1 MLLGVVSVL
10 AVATVVIGL
19 PVWLLVR
26 QRAPAPKVA
35 KGVQAPGETGEW
47 VFPNPAQV
55 SAAQTTA
62 AQTAATATTFVAPAP
77 IDITAASPMPEVAPL
92 TNEQIFGKM
101 HQLSLGAAAVG
112 ESWSAGHD
120 EVISATADVLQDA
133 ATEDRYTP
141 RRPSLLPQL
150 LRAMNDEEVSRRELV
165 KIISRDPSL
174 VGNLLKM
181 ANSSFYRVS
190 AQPVESIDRAV
201 VILGNDGI
209 RSLIAAALAQP
220 IFHIRGGDFPKF
232 PEIAWEHTFRTASAT
247 VTHTAI
253 VEKSDPFAAQLLGLV
268 AGMASIVVFRV
279 ALDQYDT
286 RPQLKA
292 HAGAMAAMLD
302 MQTAGVAKRIAAS
315 WGLSDR
321 ILAALDDQTTAVAA
335 DRHTALGRS
344 LEFGRVASALAV
356 LFVNKALDDVTAQVS
371 LPVAGMP
378 AMELQRLWTRLTA
391 EQEATPRKKPR
402 TTATVAATSP
412 RSK

>member
-10 AVATVVIGL
+10 AVATVVLGL

-26 QRAPAPKVA
+26 QRAPAPPDARAGK
-35 KGVQAPGETGEW
+35 APAETGEW
-47 VFPNPAQV
+47 IFPNP
-55 SAAQTTA
+55 AQTTA
-62 AQTAATATTFVAPAP
+62 AQTVTAGQTAPTTATFLPSSAATAL
-77 IDITAASPMPEVAPL
+77 PMPEVEPL
-92 TNEQIFGKM
+92 TNEQIFGRM
-101 HQLSLGAAAVG
+101 HQLSLGATAVG
-112 ESWSAGHD
+112 ESWSEGHD
-120 EVISATADVLQDA
+120 EVISATADVLQNA
-133 ATEDRYTP
+133 ATEDRYAP

-165 KIISRDPSL
+165 TIISRDPSL

-181 ANSSFYRVS
+181 ANSPFYRVS
-190 AQPVESIDRAV
+190 AQAVESIDRAV

-279 ALDQYDT
+279 ALDQYDA
-286 RPQLKA
+286 RPKLRP
-292 HAGAMAAMLD
+292 HAAAMAAMLD
-302 MQTAGVAKRIAAS
+302 MQTAEVAKRIATS

-344 LEFGRVASALAV
+344 LEFGRVSSALAV
-356 LFVNKALDDVTAQVS
+356 LYMNKALDDVTAQVS
-371 LPVAGMP
+371 LPVANMP

-391 EQEATPRKKPR
+391 DQDAAPRKKPR
-402 TTATVAATSP
+402 AVTAPVAATSQ

>member
-10 AVATVVIGL
+10 AVAAAVIGL
-19 PVWLLVR
+19 PVWLVTAAAAR
-26 QRAPAPKVA
+26 AKTAAHAHTQAQAAPATP
-35 KGVQAPGETGEW
+35 
-47 VFPNPAQV
+47 VFAQLTPLEEAGRAGDPIPEAEPLTPAQ
-55 SAAQTTA
+55 
-62 AQTAATATTFVAPAP
+62 
-77 IDITAASPMPEVAPL
+77 II
-92 TNEQIFGKM
+92 GKL

-112 ESWSAGHD
+112 ESWEAGHD
-120 EVISATADVLQDA
+120 EVISATSDVLQDA

-165 KIISRDPSL
+165 TIISRDPSL

-181 ANSSFYRVS
+181 ANSPFYRMS
-190 AQPVESIDRAV
+190 AQAVESIDRAV

-220 IFHIRGGDFPKF
+220 IFRIRSGDFPRF
-232 PEIAWEHTFRTASAT
+232 PEIAWEYTFRTASAA

-279 ALDQYDT
+279 ALDQYDV
-286 RPQLKA
+286 RPELKP
-292 HAGAMAAMLD
+292 HAGVIAALLD

-321 ILAALDDQTTAVAA
+321 ILAALDDQTIAVAPH
-335 DRHTALGRS
+335 RHTALGRS
-344 LEFGRVASALAV
+344 LEFGRLASALAV
-356 LFVNKALDDVTAQVS
+356 LYIKRALDDVTAQVS
-371 LPVAGMP
+371 LPVAGMS
-378 AMELQRLWTRLTA
+378 AMDLGRLWTRLTA
-391 EQEATPRKKPR
+391 EQEEPPRKKPR
-402 TTATVAATSP
+402 AVA
-412 RSK
+412 R

>member
-1 MLLGVVSVL
+1 MLLGVISVL

-19 PVWLLVR
+19 PVWLLFG
-26 QRAPAPKVA
+26 QRKPAPKARPAVKTA
-35 KGVQAPGETGEW
+35 LAETGEW
-47 VFPNPAQV
+47 VFPNPAETVAHAQV
-55 SAAQTTA
+55 AAHKQAKTPGHASTAPASTAEAGAGDIPLPEVEPLTA
-62 AQTAATATTFVAPAP
+62 AQVFAA
-77 IDITAASPMPEVAPL
+77 L
-92 TNEQIFGKM
+92 
-101 HQLSLGAAAVG
+101 HQLSLGSSAVG
-112 ESWSAGHD
+112 ESWPPTHA

-165 KIISRDPSL
+165 TIISRDPSL

-181 ANSSFYRVS
+181 ANSPFYRVS
-190 AQPVESIDRAV
+190 AQAVESIDRAV

-268 AGMASIVVFRV
+268 AGMAGIVVFRV

-286 RPQLKA
+286 RPSLKP
-292 HAGAMAAMLD
+292 HAGVVASLLD
-302 MQTAGVAKRIAAS
+302 TQTAGVAKRIAAS

-335 DRHTALGRS
+335 DKHTALGRS
-344 LEFGRVASALAV
+344 LEFGRTASALAV
-356 LFVNKALDDVTAQVS
+356 LYVNKALDDVTAQVS
-371 LPVAGMP
+371 LPVANMP

-391 EQEATPRKKPR
+391 EPEAATRKKPLR
-402 TTATVAATSP
+402 AAA
-412 RSK
+412 R

>member
-19 PVWLLVR
+19 PVWLLIR
-26 QRAPAPKVA
+26 QREPAPKAPTAA
-35 KGVQAPGETGEW
+35 KAVKAPAETGEW
-47 VFPNPAQV
+47 VFPNP
-55 SAAQTTA
+55 TTA
-62 AQTAATATTFVAPAP
+62 AQTAPAPQTAPAAATFVLPAAAL
-77 IDITAASPMPEVAPL
+77 DIAAASPMPEVEPL
-92 TNEQIFGKM
+92 TNEQIFGRM
-101 HQLSLGAAAVG
+101 HQLSLGATAVG
-112 ESWSAGHD
+112 EPWSAGHD
-120 EVISATADVLQDA
+120 EIISATADILQDA

-150 LRAMNDEEVSRRELV
+150 LRAMNDEDVSRRELV
-165 KIISRDPSL
+165 TIISRDPSL

-220 IFHIRGGDFPKF
+220 IFHVRGGDFPKF

-286 RPQLKA
+286 RPQLQA

-344 LEFGRVASALAV
+344 LEFGRVASALGGPICEQGARRRHR
-356 LFVNKALDDVTAQVS
+356 
-371 LPVAGMP
+371 AG
-378 AMELQRLWTRLTA
+378 LTA
-391 EQEATPRKKPR
+391 RRRHAGDGFAKAVDAPHG
-402 TTATVAATSP
+402 
-412 RSK
+412 

>member
-1 MLLGVVSVL
+1 MMLGVVSVL

-26 QRAPAPKVA
+26 QRAPAPKTA
-35 KGVQAPGETGEW
+35 QAGNVSKAPAETGEW
-47 VFPNPAQV
+47 VFPTP
-55 SAAQTTA
+55 
-62 AQTAATATTFVAPAP
+62 TAATFVPPPAAL
-77 IDITAASPMPEVAPL
+77 DITTAGPMPEVDPL
-92 TNEQIFGKM
+92 TYEQIFAKL
-101 HQLSLGAAAVG
+101 HQLSLGATAVG
-112 ESWSAGHD
+112 EPWPATHD
-120 EVISATADVLQDA
+120 EVILATAGILHGA

-220 IFHIRGGDFPKF
+220 IFHIRSGDFPKF

-253 VEKSDPFAAQLLGLV
+253 VEKSDPFAAQLLGRV

-279 ALDQYDT
+279 ALDQYDS
-286 RPQLKA
+286 RPKLRA

-302 MQTAGVAKRIAAS
+302 AQTAGVAKRIAAS

-356 LFVNKALDDVTAQVS
+356 LYVNKALDDVTAQVS

-378 AMELQRLWTRLTA
+378 AMDLQRLWSRLTA
-391 EQEATPRKKPR
+391 EQEAPPRKKPSP
-402 TTATVAATSP
+402 AAPVAATSG